1 MTALRVF
8 PFIGALVAIA
18 AVVLGIIGVST
29 TYWLSTGVLHAGKRN
44 YNFNIET
51 KNFILW
57 LGLWQDCV
65 ASGCVKTDGGRSAAM
80 ALAVWKLFI
89 IITFFIRFVFF

>member
-29 TYWLSTGVLHAGKRN
+29 TYWFSTGVLHAGKRN

-51 KNFILW
+51 KNFIL
-57 LGLWQDCV
+57 
-65 ASGCVKTDGGRSAAM
+65 
-80 ALAVWKLFI
+80 
-89 IITFFIRFVFF
+89 